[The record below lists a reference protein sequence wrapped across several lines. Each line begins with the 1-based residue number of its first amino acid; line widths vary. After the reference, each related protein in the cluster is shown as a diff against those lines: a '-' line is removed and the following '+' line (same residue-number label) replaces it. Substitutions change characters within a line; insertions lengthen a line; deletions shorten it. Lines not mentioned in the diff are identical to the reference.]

1 MSGQGVLPSR
11 RVFFIRL
18 ARQALLSGA
27 IVAFSL
33 ALGAAGYHEF
43 VGLPWLDATL
53 NASMILTGMG
63 PVAPLDEP
71 ERLQLEA
78 TARQLGLHALPRAK
92 AGEPRDVPLPALEGD
107 GLAEE
112 LLRRVLKRL
121 GG

>member
-63 PVAPLDEP
+63 PVAPLETP
-71 ERLQLEA
+71 AAKLFGIFYSLFSGVAFLGFATVLIAPVAQRFLHRLHLDMA
-78 TARQLGLHALPRAK
+78 
-92 AGEPRDVPLPALEGD
+92 D
-107 GLAEE
+107 
-112 LLRRVLKRL
+112 
-121 GG
+121 